1 VVSPS
6 RSDPL
11 VKQPAAEV
19 DPALREYMRQWRQ
32 ETAKQSGMAAFI
44 IMHDTSLDE
53 LCRLQP
59 RTLGEL
65 RKVSGFGERKTEL
78 YGQQILDALR
88 RFHDGARASALAPKI
103 RIRKKKL
110 WGEIQRAAT

>member
-1 VVSPS
+1 VVAPS
-6 RSDPL
+6 RSNPL
-11 VKQPAAEV
+11 LKQPAAEV

-53 LCRLQP
+53 LCRIRP
-59 RTLGEL
+59 RTLVEL

-78 YGQQILDALR
+78 YGQQILDALK
-88 RFHDGARASALAPKI
+88 RFQDGARASTLPPKI
-103 RIRKKKL
+103 RIRKKRP
-110 WGEIQRAAT
+110 WGEVRRAAT

>member
-1 VVSPS
+1 VTPS
-6 RSDPL
+6 RADPPIN
-11 VKQPAAEV
+11 QPAAQV

-53 LCRLQP
+53 LCRIRP

-78 YGQQILDALR
+78 YGQQILDALQ
-88 RFHDGARASALAPKI
+88 RFQDGARASALPPKI
-103 RIRKKKL
+103 RIRKKRL
-110 WGEIQRAAT
+110 WGEIRRAAT